1 VVLYSSVFCLHTVQ
15 GYVDF
20 GRFNNFNHFVA
31 GSGRVD
37 FVQVRSL
44 LVNYVV
50 LNFVDDDI
58 MLYL

>member
-1 VVLYSSVFCLHTVQ
+1 VQ

>member
-1 VVLYSSVFCLHTVQ
+1 MQ

-20 GRFNNFNHFVA
+20 GQFNNFNHFVA
-31 GSGRVD
+31 GSGGVD

-44 LVNYVV
+44 LVNYV

-58 MLYL
+58 MLYLYPAPFP